1 MVNVV
6 VNTVVNATGV
16 WLLCFRRFSEA
27 SMAEVEWEQGKM
39 RTTEGFRS
47 CRAIKA
53 IGYLPP

>member
-6 VNTVVNATGV
+6 VNAAGV

-27 SMAEVEWEQGKM
+27 STAEVEREQGKM